1 MTLIGRMFMSFLK
14 KGDKVWTVKQLQ
26 RNLEILGFPLVRWG
40 ADGIMGEETL
50 EAVDEW
56 GKDNNINGDV
66 TPCDSISDVIWTK
79 INEEAKA
86 SAVINDGDVVD
97 VRHEAWKGRRKRKNK
112 ISKVDTIVLH
122 QMAVKDSDDEG
133 WIRWRKLAIHYVVTC
148 EDEAKGYWLHDVDY
162 RMGHAQ
168 NFNGRSIG
176 IETEGYFAG
185 IQGDL
190 KTFWKPRSRP
200 NRKPMTPSDE
210 QIEALKAVIRHA
222 YHEATKKGMEIKY
235 IGAHRQSYGMK
246 LSDPGEYIW
255 RHAAIPM
262 MEELGL
268 KTAPVIWHHKH
279 PGKAIPEAWGGKP
292 GVPYR

>member
-1 MTLIGRMFMSFLK
+1 MNLQ
-14 KGDKVWTVKQLQ
+14 KGDKNDRVTELQ
-26 RNLEILGFPLVRWG
+26 RNLESLGYPLVRWG

-56 GKDNNINGDV
+56 GEDNNINGDV
-66 TPCDSISDVIWTK
+66 TPCDSVSDVIFTK
-79 INEEAKA
+79 IN
-86 SAVINDGDVVD
+86 NDVVAAMEDVHSLVVD
-97 VRHEAWKGRRKRKNK
+97 VRREAWKGRRKRKNK
-112 ISKVDTIVLH
+112 TSKVDTIVLH

-162 RMGHAQ
+162 RMPHAQ
-168 NFNGRSIG
+168 NFNSRSIG

-185 IQGDL
+185 IEGDL
-190 KTFWKPRSRP
+190 KTFWKPKSRP
-200 NRKPMTPSDE
+200 NRKPMTPSDV
-210 QIEALKAVIRHA
+210 QIEALKDVIRHA
-222 YHEATKKGMEIKY
+222 HREATKKGMEIKY
-235 IGAHRQSYGMK
+235 IGAHRQSYGVK

-268 KTAPVIWHHKH
+268 KEAPVIWHHKY
-279 PGKAIPEAWGGKP
+279 PGKPIPEAWGGKE
-292 GVPYR
+292 GALYK

>member
-1 MTLIGRMFMSFLK
+1 MNLQ
-14 KGDKVWTVKQLQ
+14 KGDKNDEVLELQ
-26 RNLEILGFPLVRWG
+26 RNLESLEYPLVRWG

-56 GKDNNINGDV
+56 GEDNNIDGDV
-66 TPCDSISDVIWTK
+66 TPCDSVSDVIFAK
-79 INEEAKA
+79 INDD
-86 SAVINDGDVVD
+86 VIIAMEDIYSLIVD
-97 VRHEAWKGRRKRKNK
+97 VRREAWKGRRKRKNRV
-112 ISKVDTIVLH
+112 SNVDTIVLH